1 MYYLLTIHFFLQYT
15 IRTLLANSINRN
27 GTVSESEIVTSSPRQ
42 MYSASASLTGGR
54 ALQIP
59 HYQPSS
65 PVIGTYSGWNAH
77 CASASAPVG

>member
-1 MYYLLTIHFFLQYT
+1 
-15 IRTLLANSINRN
+15 
-27 GTVSESEIVTSSPRQ
+27 
-42 MYSASASLTGGR
+42 MYSASASLAGGR